1 MAFYSKNT
9 REPVPEV
16 ETTVWSC
23 TNDDCSGW
31 MRDDY
36 TFEKTPTCPMCQSE
50 MKKETRTL
58 PELS

>member
-1 MAFYSKNT
+1 MAFNSRNS

-31 MRDDY
+31 MRDNY
-36 TFEKTPTCPMCQSE
+36 SFEETPKCPLCHSE
-50 MKKETRTL
+50 MVKETRIL
-58 PELS
+58 PEIK